1 MENQTLYNTIKST
14 VKSFFPNA
22 KVLLF
27 GSRAREDNDDH
38 SDYDVMV
45 IIDKTLPL
53 KEKRDWKGRIHKA
66 LVNALDAPVDV
77 LLNSEEEISIKKEL
91 PGHVVRWAIKQGVE
105 L

>member
-1 MENQTLYNTIKST
+1 MESQKIINTIKST
-14 VKSFFPNA
+14 VNSFFPEA

-27 GSRAREDNDDH
+27 GSRAREDNDVH

-45 IIDKTLPL
+45 IINETLPI

-66 LVNALDAPVDV
+66 LVKALRAPVDV
-77 LLNSEEEISIKKEL
+77 LLNSEDEISIKKEL
-91 PGHVVRWAIKQGVE
+91 PGHVVRWAIKEGVE

>member
-1 MENQTLYNTIKST
+1 MESQKTINTIKST
-14 VKSFFPNA
+14 VSSFFPEA

-27 GSRAREDNDDH
+27 GSRAREDSDNH

-45 IIDKTLPL
+45 IINETLPL
-53 KEKRDWKGRIHKA
+53 KEKRNWRGRINEA
-66 LVNALDAPVDV
+66 LVEALHAPVDV

-91 PGHVVRWAIKQGVE
+91 PGHVVRWAIKEGVI